1 MSDKILEALKQ
12 MDVGN
17 DTHWTADGLPKL
29 ETVRFFASDQ
39 SLSREDI
46 SNVAPKFKRSNPS
59 LDAAEDPVN
68 PMTAP
73 PAQPAPAIEGAPA
86 AEQAPEAAPAAAA
99 PEPAAQA
106 SAPPAQP
113 EAAAEQGANPAPRED
128 GVAGAP
134 QATAD
139 ANDGS
144 SHATENEGQAEQPEV
159 EDGPADHSD
168 ELSSIAE
175 ELEGVEAE
183 LENIDAWVAKAQEE
197 QARLRETRD
206 DLVARQET
214 LLPSENVRNTNAI
227 QGYLAA
233 QTKILEARGE
243 KKLLLKESGLDLKE
257 LARDLKSPLDAAM
270 ARKTGRGTQR
280 PTRG

>member
-46 SNVAPKFKRSNPS
+46 SNVAPKFKRANPS
-59 LDAAEDPVN
+59 LDAADDPVN
-68 PMTAP
+68 PLTAP
-73 PAQPAPAIEGAPA
+73 PAQPAPQ
-86 AEQAPEAAPAAAA
+86 EQAP
-99 PEPAAQA
+99 PETAEQA

-134 QATAD
+134 EAA
-139 ANDGS
+139 ANGDDGS
-144 SHATENEGQAEQPEV
+144 SHAPEDEGEAQQPEV

-168 ELSSIAE
+168 ELSAITE
-175 ELEGVEAE
+175 ELEGVQAE
-183 LENIDAWVAKAQEE
+183 LENIDAWVAKAQDE

-206 DLVARQET
+206 DLLARQEA
-214 LLPSENVRNTNAI
+214 LLPPESIRNANAI
-227 QGYLAA
+227 QGYLAS

-257 LARDLKSPLDAAM
+257 LARGLRSPLDSAM